1 MTQLD
6 WGVNWWRGNNLSG
19 GQCVRG
25 SWLSSRMGLGGGLLP
40 VVVAVAVMAPP
51 VLRLLCVHGYRQD
64 GRIFRER
71 TGSLRKA
78 LRKRAELLY
87 VSSPLRVPPPLGTTA
102 QPPAAAGDGESL
114 QEDGRGWWFSN
125 PVEDSFNAL
134 DHVETCKGLEESL
147 ETISK
152 AMAELG
158 PFDGIMGF
166 SQGAALVAMV
176 CALKQKGDP
185 RFQFDFAI
193 LVAGFK
199 SRCKLH
205 EHFYQEPIAIPSLHV
220 FGDTDRVIPGE
231 LSQDLSKSFVDPVIL
246 THTGGH
252 FVPVSAPQK
261 LVYSEFLERFQ
272 KK

>member
-1 MTQLD
+1 
-6 WGVNWWRGNNLSG
+6 
-19 GQCVRG
+19 
-25 SWLSSRMGLGGGLLP
+25 
-40 VVVAVAVMAPP
+40 MAPP

-64 GRIFRER
+64 GRSFRER

-87 VSSPLRVPPPLGTTA
+87 VSSPLRVPLSLGASA
-102 QPPAAAGDGESL
+102 QPPAVAGDGTQMGETE
-114 QEDGRGWWFSN
+114 EDGRGWWFSN
-125 PVEDSFNAL
+125 PAEDSFNAL
-134 DHVETCKGLEESL
+134 DRVESCKGLEESL

-152 AMAELG
+152 AMTELG

-205 EHFYQEPIAIPSLHV
+205 EHFYQEPIAVPSLHV
-220 FGDTDRVIPGE
+220 FGDTDRVIPGQ
-231 LSQDLSKSFVDPVIL
+231 LSQDLSTSFVDPVIL
-246 THTGGH
+246 THSGGH
-252 FVPVSAPQK
+252 FVPVAAAQK
-261 LVYSEFLERFQ
+261 LVYLEFLERFRRSNLSH
-272 KK
+272 K

>member
-1 MTQLD
+1 
-6 WGVNWWRGNNLSG
+6 
-19 GQCVRG
+19 
-25 SWLSSRMGLGGGLLP
+25 
-40 VVVAVAVMAPP
+40 MAPP

-64 GRIFRER
+64 GGSFRDR

-87 VSSPLRVPPPLGTTA
+87 VSSPLRVPLSLGA
-102 QPPAAAGDGESL
+102 SARPPAVDGDGTQMGETE
-114 QEDGRGWWFSN
+114 EDGRGWWFSN
-125 PVEDSFNAL
+125 PAEDSFNAL
-134 DHVETCKGLEESL
+134 DHVESCKGLEESL
-147 ETISK
+147 ETVSK

-199 SRCKLH
+199 SRCTLH
-205 EHFYQEPIAIPSLHV
+205 AHFYQEPIAVPSLHV
-220 FGDTDRVIPGE
+220 FGDTDRVIAGQ
-231 LSQDLSKSFVDPVIL
+231 LSQDLSTSFVDPVIL
-246 THTGGH
+246 THSGGH
-252 FVPVSAPQK
+252 FVPAAAAQR
-261 LVYSEFLERFQ
+261 LVYLEFLERFQ